1 MRSLRQPSGDFAHR
15 PAQIP
20 IQRFE
25 NVLQRAKHESA
36 KHLAVAGRLFRARQA
51 EKLRRSSRDA
61 SLGRSPGLVW
71 CPRAAIVSMH
81 SERTRRGYQLPAEL
95 GVRECAYQPA
105 CCLPLTGRHGAQQ
118 RGHHVRQNAVKMARN
133 PVLARKTALATH
145 ACGRA
150 SPLRA
155 PLLPPWV

>member
-1 MRSLRQPSGDFAHR
+1 MQSVNDAANAAFAAGLAMIAGLRQPSGDFAHR

-61 SLGRSPGLVW
+61 SLGRSPDLVW
-71 CPRAAIVSMH
+71 CPRAAIVS
-81 SERTRRGYQLPAEL
+81 
-95 GVRECAYQPA
+95 GVDA
-105 CCLPLTGRHGAQQ
+105 
-118 RGHHVRQNAVKMARN
+118 
-133 PVLARKTALATH
+133 
-145 ACGRA
+145 
-150 SPLRA
+150 
-155 PLLPPWV
+155 